1 MVADIF
7 YPILTL
13 KITVLACFIQKKN
26 LGASPPAR
34 ASPLTPWWV
43 YSSPIPSAANKKQK
57 KNDAS
62 IFFLDY
68 PLMIYHNVNRKNEQI
83 INFMQCTKC
92 KLKYIGKAEFEFNI
106 QKTKH

>member
-7 YPILTL
+7 NPILTL
-13 KITVLACFIQKKN
+13 KITVLACFIQKKF
-26 LGASPPAR
+26 LGPHPPAR
-34 ASPLTPWWV
+34 ASPLTPWSV
-43 YSSPIPSAANKKQK
+43 YSSPIPSAANKK

-106 QKTKH
+106 KKTKH

>member
-13 KITVLACFIQKKN
+13 KITVLACFIQKKI
-26 LGASPPAR
+26 GG
-34 ASPLTPWWV
+34 LTPRQSITLDPLV
-43 YSSPIPSAANKKQK
+43 GLQLPHTLSYKQETKK